1 MSKSKGF
8 IAEFKEFISK
18 GNAMELAVGM
28 VIGAAFTSIV
38 NSIVNDLIMPV
49 VSMLIGGLDFS
60 SLKLTIPAY
69 IDGIEPAT
77 LNYGNLIQQIVN
89 FLIVALALFLVI
101 KMLNQMNEK
110 AKAAADKAAAKLGQG
125 GKEEEA
131 KDEAAEA
138 VKEASKAEKK
148 SDAEMVALLKEIRD
162 ELKKSKK

>member
-38 NSIVNDLIMPV
+38 NSIVNDLIMPI
-49 VSMLIGGLDFS
+49 VSMLIGGIDFT
-60 SLKLTIPAY
+60 SLKVTIPAY
-69 IDGIEPAT
+69 LPGVKPAT

-101 KMLNQMNEK
+101 KGINRMNER
-110 AKAAADKAAAKLGQG
+110 AKVAAEKAAAKLG
-125 GKEEEA
+125 KEIA
-131 KDEAAEA
+131 KADDTAEV
-138 VKEASKAEKK
+138 VKEAAKAEKK